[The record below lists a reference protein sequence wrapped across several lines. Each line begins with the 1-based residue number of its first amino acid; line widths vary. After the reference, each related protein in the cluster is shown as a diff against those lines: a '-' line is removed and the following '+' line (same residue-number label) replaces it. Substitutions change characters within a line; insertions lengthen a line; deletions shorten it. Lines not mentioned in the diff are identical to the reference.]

1 MEISVKT
8 DPQTCSHDAG
18 PFVRATTIAWREGK
32 LNIICRMCGTDIR
45 VRVDQAA
52 LNSAPQLN

>member
-1 MEISVKT
+1 VKT